1 MWLGHLLRP
10 QMMNAPR
17 RSARITTGTAMPMAI
32 LAPGDKA
39 LALALALAL
48 ELVGE
53 GDAVVVADVL
63 LDEVLV
69 VDELV
74 ELELELELEL
84 EASDCEESSWRI
96 SISVACH
103 RT

>member
-1 MWLGHLLRP
+1 MWPALLFLRR
-10 QMMNAPR
+10 QTMNAPK
-17 RSARITTGTAMPMAI
+17 RSARITRGTAMPMAI
-32 LAPGDKA
+32 LAPGDMA
-39 LALALALAL
+39 LALAKL

-74 ELELELELEL
+74 ELELELELE
-84 EASDCEESSWRI
+84 APACEESSCRI
-96 SISVACH
+96 SVSVACH
-103 RT
+103 RI

>member
-1 MWLGHLLRP
+1 
-10 QMMNAPR
+10 
-17 RSARITTGTAMPMAI
+17 MPMAI
-32 LAPGDKA
+32 LAPGDMA
-39 LALALALAL
+39 LALALALELAKL

-74 ELELELELEL
+74 ELELELEM
-84 EASDCEESSWRI
+84 EASACEESSWRI
-96 SISVACH
+96 SVSVACH